1 MSAITSIPFTLIDGK
16 GATLDDF
23 AGKVLLVVNVAS
35 QCGLT
40 PQYEALQKLYARYR
54 DKGFEIIGFP
64 ANNFLGQEPGTEQEI
79 MEFCHGNY
87 GVTFPMAAK
96 VSVAGEDIHPLFAA
110 MIEAQ
115 PQATGN
121 VDSQLKSKLSQ
132 MGLLPKDARQITW
145 NFEKFL
151 IDHHGNVVGRFRP
164 DITPDDP
171 RITATLDSLL
181 GI

>member
-1 MSAITSIPFTLIDGK
+1 MTALNAIPFTLIDGK
-16 GATLDDF
+16 AATLKDF

-35 QCGLT
+35 KCGLT
-40 PQYEALQKLYARYR
+40 PQYQGLQKLYASYR

-64 ANNFLGQEPGTEQEI
+64 ANNFLGQEPGSEQEI
-79 MEFCHGNY
+79 AQFCTGQY

-96 VSVAGEDIHPLFAA
+96 VSVQGDDIHPLFAA
-110 MIEAQ
+110 MIAEQ

-121 VDSQLKSKLSQ
+121 VDSQLKTRLTE
-132 MGLLPKDARQITW
+132 MGLLHHDARQIMW

-151 IDHHGNVVGRFRP
+151 IDGHGQVVGRFRP

-171 RITATLDSLL
+171 RVLSMLDSLL
-181 GI
+181 GL